1 MDARYLDIVAQVDAE
16 FERNRKLHGQRMRCG
31 QGCTDCCH
39 HRFKITA
46 TEASAI
52 QDGLRCLSA
61 TVRQQLVT
69 RATAYLLE
77 TAVHAPCP
85 ALHEGSC
92 EIYQDRP
99 LICRRFGMPIYN
111 PEKPERILACEL
123 NFRAGEEIR
132 DPDLIRIQTG
142 IHEAWSAIR
151 DHERLTVA
159 EAILQTTDI
168 RD

>member
-1 MDARYLDIVAQVDAE
+1 MEARYLDVVAQVEAE

-31 QGCTDCCH
+31 HGCTDCCR
-39 HRFKITA
+39 HRFTITA
-46 TEASAI
+46 TEAAAI
-52 QDGLRCLSA
+52 QDGISCLPA

-69 RATAYLLE
+69 RATAYLRE
-77 TAVHAPCP
+77 TAAYAPCP
-85 ALHEGSC
+85 ALHDGSC
-92 EIYQDRP
+92 LIYQHRP
-99 LICRRFGMPIYN
+99 LICRKFGMPIYN

-142 IHEAWSAIR
+142 IHQSWSAIR

-159 EAILQTTDI
+159 EAILQAADM